1 MAESQNVGGIH
12 YDVAMDVKPMLS
24 GERQVGSS
32 LDRMEGNF
40 NKASKSIDGAEKSML
55 SFSKA
60 ALAVS
65 SAISVGAIV
74 NMVDEWGQVAARIK
88 MALKSV
94 EGDIEKYASI
104 QERFLEISNR
114 NGKAIEDTQ
123 LLYVGAAT
131 SMQELGYSTEQ
142 TIDYIESLSS
152 SLTANAASANETQSM
167 INALNKSMV
176 SGKVA
181 GENWNSIM
189 NATPT
194 LIGDIAKQLSI
205 MRGGVKVT
213 EQDVKKLAADG
224 KISFQLFAD
233 AVIRAKEAN
242 NAMADSMDNTV
253 ADGFTKLTNSA
264 KAYFGELNQGLGI
277 TRNISAGFAVLSEN
291 FDKVAAA
298 AVIATSVIGARYV
311 GALSSSIKK
320 KTLAAA
326 ASAKQVLAIRNT
338 ALATKEETQALIS
351 NLSAERAQISARQR
365 WMATQ
370 SFVNKQYG
378 LSVSYQKEYQAN
390 ANRTAAIDKQLAVAK
405 TQLAVATNQASIA
418 NRVFAASANMLRG
431 GLALIGGPMGAAML
445 AAGAIFYFYQKSQ
458 EAKQEALAFA
468 DSIEELKNKMKEMSD
483 VALMGNIAEAS
494 KSIDVQKESI
504 KDLQGELEV
513 LQSNYSFTANKTAEF
528 QGRSEN
534 LVKIQ
539 RDIAIKTKEIEEAQN
554 KLAKTTK
561 YVSDATG
568 ELADRNK
575 DLYDAMNS
583 ASGMAGK
590 MGAAIGA
597 LQQRIKA
604 AADEKNR
611 LNNKMKE
618 SPETDD
624 GKKYIQNL
632 KDQNELL
639 NIQDKKKRAIKK
651 AEIEAG
657 KITEN
662 TGQIDAAKKLAE
674 ENYNLLEAERERE
687 KQSKSSA
694 KISDDAAKS
703 LKRQKDEIERLN
715 KGYEEGSKQLAQY
728 DASKAL
734 GDKASPK
741 QIAEA
746 ERLAG
751 ELYDIQQRLTDKRAA
766 LEANVIA
773 KAEKL
778 KTDEL
783 AQIERQLKA
792 GDISFEESQR
802 RRLEIA
808 SEYATKIA
816 EATANNIITPV
827 AENRAKFDPIQA
839 LANEQAKKLVM
850 MEDYQ
855 KREQA
860 LLEES
865 YAKQQIT
872 HEQFTASKE
881 ATDAQYLMLRTAA
894 ENELNRQMTDAG
906 WELLRQQSLGYE
918 MLTGAIDSFAGN
930 ASNALTGI
938 ITGSMSAEEALRS
951 MGSTILNTLVNS
963 FVQMGVEM
971 VKNFILSQ
979 TLGKA
984 STMAAA
990 ATATAGGSAAL
1001 AAWTPAAIAASIAT
1015 LGTASATGLTAFQ
1028 TAMAGGQ
1035 MASQLSGMGT
1045 QAVGMAFGGGRES
1058 GGPVSADK
1066 YYRVGEN
1073 GKPEIYQASSGK
1085 QYMIPGDNGRVISN
1099 KDISGSSGRG
1109 GSITQ
1114 EISITIHTTNG
1125 IQDSDIAKL
1134 KEMMKTT
1141 AMMTIKDQKR
1151 VGGML
1156 S

>member
-1 MAESQNVGGIH
+1 MSESQSVGGIH
-12 YDVAMDVKPMLS
+12 YDVSMEIKELLVGEKQVNKVMDNVEKSTDKATNSLNKLDKVASQVGVAMKMPEVNKLSRDMAQLS
-24 GERQVGSS
+24 GKIGANSAATDKAVQVNSKFTGVLSTASGAIGAGYVGNIGSATESLIKHTQAAINATAEEVKNAEAMQKQAQAYQAEASQLILATQEKRKSAEESIKLAQSELQIAGALADKKTAHIESLEALHKEQQYQLRQAELAHEAIGNEKTLAEVVKARSAAQRTQNQIEKQSTAIAQEVWKAEDKVKSAKEAHKKATIELTQAEALEKQAKVTATAAEEAATAARNRATAATKAQAVAMTGLKSVMALFGGPAGILLLAAAGVYALYQAMGNNSSIDDYKNKVSEAIQKVDELTQSQAKAAANQAKLAIKIDTES
-32 LDRMEGNF
+32 LDKAAKRIKEVQATIKYMEENPFEWMQNAGAMAFTYESRLASLKDKLDELRGDYDTYSGSVDNLATQQDKL
-40 NKASKSIDGAEKSML
+40 NKASEAGPIATGDAAKSVKILKSEYSSLADQHAVLNELFLNGAQAAELMAYKLNLENKYAEQGIAITDDIKRSIDDAVASKKQLMETQGSANLKQQLDSIKTNVEALKIEYQQGA
-55 SFSKA
+55 KA
-60 ALAVS
+60 A
-65 SAISVGAIV
+65 AIFRA
-74 NMVDEWGQVAARIK
+74 EQ
-88 MALKSV
+88 
-94 EGDIEKYASI
+94 
-104 QERFLEISNR
+104 FLSKQDGLDPKIAKE
-114 NGKAIEDTQ
+114 
-123 LLYVGAAT
+123 
-131 SMQELGYSTEQ
+131 
-142 TIDYIESLSS
+142 YIEGVKQQYEWQGKVNTKNKELSS
-152 SLTANAASANETQSM
+152 SLKNSKKDMEQVTNA
-167 INALNKSMV
+167 I
-176 SGKVA
+176 
-181 GENWNSIM
+181 
-189 NATPT
+189 
-194 LIGDIAKQLSI
+194 
-205 MRGGVKVT
+205 
-213 EQDVKKLAADG
+213 
-224 KISFQLFAD
+224 
-233 AVIRAKEAN
+233 
-242 NAMADSMDNTV
+242 
-253 ADGFTKLTNSA
+253 
-264 KAYFGELNQGLGI
+264 
-277 TRNISAGFAVLSEN
+277 
-291 FDKVAAA
+291 
-298 AVIATSVIGARYV
+298 
-311 GALSSSIKK
+311 
-320 KTLAAA
+320 
-326 ASAKQVLAIRNT
+326 
-338 ALATKEETQALIS
+338 
-351 NLSAERAQISARQR
+351 
-365 WMATQ
+365 
-370 SFVNKQYG
+370 
-378 LSVSYQKEYQAN
+378 
-390 ANRTAAIDKQLAVAK
+390 
-405 TQLAVATNQASIA
+405 
-418 NRVFAASANMLRG
+418 
-431 GLALIGGPMGAAML
+431 
-445 AAGAIFYFYQKSQ
+445 
-458 EAKQEALAFA
+458 
-468 DSIEELKNKMKEMSD
+468 
-483 VALMGNIAEAS
+483 
-494 KSIDVQKESI
+494 
-504 KDLQGELEV
+504 
-513 LQSNYSFTANKTAEF
+513 
-528 QGRSEN
+528 
-534 LVKIQ
+534 
-539 RDIAIKTKEIEEAQN
+539 
-554 KLAKTTK
+554 
-561 YVSDATG
+561 
-568 ELADRNK
+568 
-575 DLYDAMNS
+575 
-583 ASGMAGK
+583 
-590 MGAAIGA
+590 
-597 LQQRIKA
+597 
-604 AADEKNR
+604 
-611 LNNKMKE
+611 
-618 SPETDD
+618 
-624 GKKYIQNL
+624 
-632 KDQNELL
+632 
-639 NIQDKKKRAIKK
+639 
-651 AEIEAG
+651 
-657 KITEN
+657 
-662 TGQIDAAKKLAE
+662 
-674 ENYNLLEAERERE
+674 
-687 KQSKSSA
+687 
-694 KISDDAAKS
+694 
-703 LKRQKDEIERLN
+703 KRQKDEIERLN

-766 LEANVIA
+766 LAANSTA
-773 KAEKL
+773 TAEKL
-778 KTDEL
+778 KSDE
-783 AQIERQLKA
+783 IEQLDRQLKA
-792 GDISFEESQR
+792 NLVTEEQYQKRKFDI
-802 RRLEIA
+802 A
-808 SEYATKIA
+808 TEYANKIA
-816 EATANNIITPV
+816 DIKVTASVNYIE
-827 AENRAKFDPIQA
+827 ENRAKFDPIQA

-872 HEQFTASKE
+872 HEQFTAAKE

-894 ENELNRQMTDAG
+894 ENEFNRQMTDAG